1 MRNSKLY
8 LTKLALRN
16 CKLKHKL
23 FLFMRLNG
31 LLLSNKSR
39 FGYKTLI
46 NNALGPLKKAILT
59 YFTIF
64 STPKAKIG

>member
-46 NNALGPLKKAILT
+46 NNALGPSKRQ
-59 YFTIF
+59 Y
-64 STPKAKIG
+64 